1 MKQRLL
7 NIKFWNEESGHVWK
21 EIVSRWGQADY
32 DDETKRA
39 EHKATL
45 KLEWEAYQYGR
56 DRQKSYP
63 SIGDQLDDL
72 FKKGIFSDEMATKL
86 QTVKSDNPKG

>member
-1 MKQRLL
+1 M
-7 NIKFWNEESGHVWK
+7 IKPFLEFIEFNVDSSSVWK

-39 EHKATL
+39 SHQETL
-45 KLEWEAYQYGR
+45 KGEWEAYQYAR
-56 DRQKSYP
+56 DRLKSYP

-72 FKKGIFSDEMATKL
+72 FKKEAFSDEMATKI
-86 QTVKSDNPKG
+86 QIVKSDNPKE